1 MILIK
6 LRTKKKA
13 KNIKLTS
20 SCRKIPIFSKYR
32 HFLKCIK
39 VLEWE
44 SIPWEMTPKTK
55 ARRKR
60 YQFIQK
66 DISIKILNSFL
77 IQFLDL
83 HAIILIKKFLML
95 KHRGLITIFGLIN
108 TKNKLKKVGK
118 EVLNKQILEHTDPY
132 QQTLL
137 IEPNWIMKKG
147 KRNWARK
154 NLIMVLAHLILSSLT
169 LEQKRAWVKLD
180 QTLATTIQWLSGKA
194 KVQMQRR
201 TTGYGAYQ
209 QAQVAVYIIDVNKW

>member
-1 MILIK
+1 
-6 LRTKKKA
+6 
-13 KNIKLTS
+13 
-20 SCRKIPIFSKYR
+20 
-32 HFLKCIK
+32 
-39 VLEWE
+39 
-44 SIPWEMTPKTK
+44 MTPKTK

-154 NLIMVLAHLILSSLT
+154 NLIMVLAHLILNSLT

-180 QTLATTIQWLSGKA
+180 QTLATTIQ
-194 KVQMQRR
+194 
-201 TTGYGAYQ
+201 
-209 QAQVAVYIIDVNKW
+209 